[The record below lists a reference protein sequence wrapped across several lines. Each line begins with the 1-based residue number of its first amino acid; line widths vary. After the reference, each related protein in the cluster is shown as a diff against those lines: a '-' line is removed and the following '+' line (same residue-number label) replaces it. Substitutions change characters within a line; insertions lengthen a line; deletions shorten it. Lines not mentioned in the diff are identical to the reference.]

1 MAGKD
6 LYEQFELE
14 VRTPKKRLLLDA
26 FLPDPATLPS
36 VVTPPAP
43 PPPPPMSPEEA
54 QFFAR
59 REERDE
65 EPPPEPKPRRKV
77 KAAPPKR
84 KEAPKTLQ
92 EEIAE
97 FMNRDRPSLA
107 PDEEIDSL
115 PKTGPDTKTDEGGE
129 K

>member
-1 MAGKD
+1 MAGGKD
-6 LYEQFELE
+6 LYEQLELE

-36 VVTPPAP
+36 VVTPPP
-43 PPPPPMSPEEA
+43 PPAPVMTPEEA
-54 QFFAR
+54 QFFAH

-65 EPPPEPKPRRKV
+65 EPPAEPKPRRKV
-77 KAAPPKR
+77 KAAPPKK

-97 FMNRDRPSLA
+97 FMNRDRPALA
-107 PDEEIDSL
+107 PDEEIESP
-115 PKTGPDTKTDEGGE
+115 PKTAPDTKAEDGGE

>member
-1 MAGKD
+1 MTGSKD

-26 FLPDPATLPS
+26 FLPDPAALPS
-36 VVTPPAP
+36 AVTPPAP
-43 PPPPPMSPEEA
+43 PPPVMSPEEA

-65 EPPPEPKPRRKV
+65 EPPPEPKPRRKA

-97 FMNRDRPSLA
+97 FMNRDGSSLA
-107 PDEEIDSL
+107 PDEEIESP
-115 PKTGPDTKTDEGGE
+115 PKTSLDPKTDRDGE